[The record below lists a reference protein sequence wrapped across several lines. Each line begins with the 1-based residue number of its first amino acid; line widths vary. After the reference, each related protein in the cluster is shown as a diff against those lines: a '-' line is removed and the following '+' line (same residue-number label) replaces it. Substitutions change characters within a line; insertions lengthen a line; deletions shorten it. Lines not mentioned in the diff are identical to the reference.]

1 MTPTYEIIQKASPKL
16 IDNLFVWL
24 RANDKPL
31 YKSVVVSLTQDRKLR
46 PVYVEKKPLPE
57 QFAWLKK
64 TLSLKSS
71 DMMGEHLLQIWFMKG
86 NQDLLVAFC
95 DSMGIEHD
103 GSGAVD
109 GELPESLDADKL
121 KQSVDVLTEKFDAE
135 LVSVYLHVFNLQNE
149 GGWPALTD
157 LLEKDDRLA
166 LS

>member
-1 MTPTYEIIQKASPKL
+1 
-16 IDNLFVWL
+16 
-24 RANDKPL
+24 
-31 YKSVVVSLTQDRKLR
+31 
-46 PVYVEKKPLPE
+46 
-57 QFAWLKK
+57 
-64 TLSLKSS
+64 
-71 DMMGEHLLQIWFMKG
+71 MKG

-95 DSMGIEHD
+95 DAMEIEHD

-166 LS
+166 LN